1 MTFVFISN
9 HPERLRVLEVAAKE
23 LGVTSKSFQGLEAA
37 FQYIKTQKIDG
48 IVTDMSYCYRE
59 DDPDSY
65 ESNAGDILLILL
77 KSQKKEIPVMGIFD
91 FDKEFNK
98 GINYPFYR
106 GNMYEDFLYKNLEE
120 FVASMK
126 DHDN

>member
-9 HPERLRVLEVAAKE
+9 HPERLRILEAAAKE
-23 LGVTSKSFQGLEAA
+23 LGVTSKSFQGLESA
-37 FQYIKTQKIDG
+37 FQYIKVHKVDG
-48 IVTDMSYCYRE
+48 IITDMSYRYRE
-59 DDPDSY
+59 DDSDSY
-65 ESNAGDILLILL
+65 ESNAGNILLILL
-77 KSQKKEIPVMGIFD
+77 KSQKKEIPVKGIFD

-98 GINYPFYR
+98 GINYSFYK

-120 FVASMK
+120 FVASIK